1 MNMKNNEAMNLSDL
15 AASGTD
21 LDLTIAEVQGKV
33 TVKRLRTRGPRKGET
48 LTKAQGAGRVV
59 GNVRGTDSNAAGV
72 SAGTNGARMTL
83 TTQRGQGAQMVD
95 DLDTVK
101 ARYARVKAAEHR
113 ADRAYEAELRR
124 AEREAAALAAIDDL
138 LSEV

>member
-33 TVKRLRTRGPRKGET
+33 TVKRLRTRGPRKGEGWT
-48 LTKAQGAGRVV
+48 AANKGGRVTGVANDGQGSV
-59 GNVRGTDSNAAGV
+59 GIRAAAG
-72 SAGTNGARMTL
+72 GGQMTL
-83 TTQRGQGAQMVD
+83 TGQGGQGAQMVD

-124 AEREAAALAAIDDL
+124 AERGAAALAAIDDL